1 MYFCVLMTLKL
12 IYTTNFMSYIP
23 SKPNTLGLIQL
34 KDINLR
40 EIVPFID
47 WTFFFMAW
55 RMSGKFNGIE
65 SACDCE
71 SCKVG
76 WLQQFLPE
84 ERPKA
89 EEALKLYK
97 DAKEILR
104 DMLDDKIVS
113 INASFGIFHGYSKD
127 EDIIILDDNQKITI
141 PTLRQQHPSTDGFC
155 YSLADFVAEE
165 NDYVGAFATTVTG
178 VEAYAKTFEKED
190 DVYHSI
196 LAKTLSDRLAE
207 AAAEWLHYK
216 VRREYWGYAPDEN
229 LSVKEMLKTQY
240 SGIRPAVGYPSLPDQ
255 SIIFDLDPLLK
266 FNEIGIQLTENG
278 AMFPNASVCGLYF
291 AHPKSKYFM
300 IGKIDDNQFIDYARR
315 SRKSPEVLRKWMAA
329 NL

>member
-1 MYFCVLMTLKL
+1 MNYQPV
-12 IYTTNFMSYIP
+12 
-23 SKPNTLGLIQL
+23 KPKKIGLIQL
-34 KDINLR
+34 NDIDLR

-55 RMSGKFNGIE
+55 RLPGKFQGIE
-65 SACDCE
+65 TACDCA

-76 WLQQFLPE
+76 WLQAFPIE

-89 EEALKLYK
+89 EEALKLFK
-97 DAKEILR
+97 DAQEMLR
-104 DMLDDKIVS
+104 LFHDEKIIA
-113 INASFGIFHGYSKD
+113 INASFGIFEGYASD
-127 EDIIILDDNQKITI
+127 DDILIVYQDQTI
-141 PTLRQQHPSTDGFC
+141 KLPMLRQQHAYADGFC
-155 YSLADFVAEE
+155 YSLSDFLASE

-178 VEAYAKTFEKED
+178 IEHFAETYEKD
-190 DVYHSI
+190 DDMFHSI

-216 VRREYWGYAPDEN
+216 VRKEYWGYAPDEN
-229 LSVKEMLKTQY
+229 LSIKEMLKTQY
-240 SGIRPAVGYPSLPDQ
+240 KGIRPAVGYPSLPDQ
-255 SIIFDLDPLLK
+255 SIIFELDPLLK
-266 FNEIGIQLTENG
+266 FSEIGITLTENG

-300 IGKIDDNQFIDYARR
+300 IGKIDENQLKDYADRCG
-315 SRKSPEVLRKWMAA
+315 KSPETLRKWMAA